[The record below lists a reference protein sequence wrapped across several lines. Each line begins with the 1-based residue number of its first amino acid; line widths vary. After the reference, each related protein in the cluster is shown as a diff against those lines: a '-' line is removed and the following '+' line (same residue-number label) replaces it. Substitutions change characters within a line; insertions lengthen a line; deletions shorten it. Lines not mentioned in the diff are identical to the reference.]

1 MFGMRGS
8 SDPIHHRARGFVGIR
23 FWILNLISKKEMTG
37 AEIMERIEELSMG
50 MWKPSP
56 GSVYPIL
63 KDLEREG
70 YVKSREDLNKRYY
83 SLTEKGSAILEEML
97 WLPRQRF
104 RAFDRVDNIRDTI
117 DLMDG
122 FAEFLKENEEK
133 LKSDA
138 ELYKRFKEIKEKLNT
153 I

>member
-8 SDPIHHRARGFVGIR
+8 SEPIHHRARGFVGIR

-50 MWKPSP
+50 MWRPSP

-70 YVKSREDLNKRYY
+70 YVKAREDLNKRYY
-83 SLTEKGSAILEEML
+83 SLTQKGSSILEEML

-104 RAFDRVDNIRDTI
+104 RAFERVDDVRDTI
-117 DLMDG
+117 DWMDG
-122 FAEFLKENEEK
+122 FADFLKENEEK

-138 ELYKRFKEIKEKLNT
+138 ELYRRFKEIKEKLNT

>member
-1 MFGMRGS
+1 MFGMRG
-8 SDPIHHRARGFVGIR
+8 PAGPAHYRARGFVGLR

-37 AEIMERIEELSMG
+37 AEVMEAIEELSMG
-50 MWKPSP
+50 MWRPSS

-70 YVKSREDLNKRYY
+70 YIKSREELNKRYY
-83 SLTEKGSAILEEML
+83 SLTDRGNHILEEML
-97 WLPRQRF
+97 WLPRERLKV
-104 RAFDRVDNIRDTI
+104 RDHIDNLRETI

-122 FAEFLKENEEK
+122 FTDFLKENEDRLRNDE
-133 LKSDA
+133 
-138 ELYKRFKEIKEKLNT
+138 ELYSLLKKIREKLNT